1 MAKAKAHPD
10 QLGFVFE
17 APKAPVGEA
26 ALAGLEQRVN
36 RMVGSML
43 NSDERPREVIAAEM
57 TVLLGEKVSRK
68 MLDAYASPARE
79 EHKVPFSRL
88 LALVLV
94 TKRHD
99 LLDERMREA
108 GMAVLFG
115 DEVKTARLGDIKR
128 RIAALKEE
136 ERAIERSSP
145 VIRGNG
151 S

>member
-1 MAKAKAHPD
+1 MPKAKAHPD
-10 QLGFVFE
+10 QLGFVFVP
-17 APKAPVGEA
+17 PKAPAGEA
-26 ALAGLEQRVN
+26 ALAGFEQRVN

-57 TVLLGEKVSRK
+57 SVLLGEEVSRA
-68 MLDAYASPARE
+68 MLDAYASPARV

-88 LALVLV
+88 IALTLV

-99 LLDERMREA
+99 LLDERMREG

-128 RIAALKEE
+128 RIAALKQE

>member
-1 MAKAKAHPD
+1 MVKAKAHPD

>member
-1 MAKAKAHPD
+1 MAKAKVHPD

-26 ALAGLEQRVN
+26 ALAGFEQRVN

-57 TVLLGEKVSRK
+57 SVLLGEEVSRA
-68 MLDAYASPARE
+68 MLDAYASPART

-88 LALVLV
+88 IALVLV
-94 TKRHD
+94 TRRHD

-128 RIAALKEE
+128 RIAALKQE

>member
-1 MAKAKAHPD
+1 MPKAKVHPD

-26 ALAGLEQRVN
+26 ALAGFEQRAN

-43 NSDERPREVIAAEM
+43 NSDDRAREVIAAEM
-57 TVLLGEKVSRK
+57 SVLLGEKVSRA

-88 LALVLV
+88 IALTLV

-151 S
+151 N

>member
-1 MAKAKAHPD
+1 MPKAKVHPD

-26 ALAGLEQRVN
+26 ALAGFEQRVN

-57 TVLLGEKVSRK
+57 SVLLGEEVSRA
-68 MLDAYASPARE
+68 MLDAYASPART

-88 LALVLV
+88 IALVLV
-94 TKRHD
+94 TRRHD

-128 RIAALKEE
+128 RIAALKQE